1 MILSAFFMAILGAT
15 ASFLPQEIAAHF
27 GARAD
32 FHAVLLLQI
41 VGALYL
47 GFAILNWMA
56 KDVLIGGIY
65 SRPLA
70 LGNFLH
76 FAVVSVVLLKAIAAG
91 FRAPEILV
99 ATAIYSFI
107 TLGFGR
113 VLFTSPSRPKQGS
126 ASGV

>member
-1 MILSAFFMAILGAT
+1 MNTKLLMILSALFMGFLGAA

-27 GARAD
+27 GVLAE
-32 FHAVLLLQI
+32 FHAVLLLQVI
-41 VGALYL
+41 GALYL

-99 ATAIYSFI
+99 ATAIYSFVAI
-107 TLGFGR
+107 GFGR
-113 VLFTSPSRPKQGS
+113 ILFTSPRAKPS
-126 ASGV
+126 

>member
-1 MILSAFFMAILGAT
+1 MGTIGIA
-15 ASFLPQEIAAHF
+15 ASFLPQEIAAHL
-27 GARAD
+27 GAPAD
-32 FHAVLLLQI
+32 LHSVLLLQI
-41 VGALYL
+41 LGALYL

-76 FAVVSVVLLKAIAAG
+76 FAVVSIVLLKAIAAG
-91 FRAPEILV
+91 FRVPEILV

-107 TLGFGR
+107 AIGFGR
-113 VLFTSPSRPKQGS
+113 VLFTSPRAKPS
-126 ASGV
+126 

>member
-1 MILSAFFMAILGAT
+1 MSTKLLMILSALFMAVLGAG
-15 ASFLPQEIAAHF
+15 ASFLPQEVAAHC
-27 GARAD
+27 GVRTD

-56 KDVLIGGIY
+56 KEVLIGGIY

-76 FAVVSVVLLKAIAAG
+76 FAVVSIVLLKAIAGG
-91 FRAPEILV
+91 FRVPEILI

-107 TLGFGR
+107 AIGFGR
-113 VLFTSPSRPKQGS
+113 VLFTSPPAKPS
-126 ASGV
+126 

>member
-1 MILSAFFMAILGAT
+1 MSTKLLMIPSALFTAVLGAA

-27 GARAD
+27 GVRAD

-41 VGALYL
+41 IGALYL

-76 FAVVSVVLLKAIAAG
+76 FAVVSIVLLKAIAAG

-107 TLGFGR
+107 AIGFGR
-113 VLFTSPSRPKQGS
+113 VLFTNPRAKPS
-126 ASGV
+126 